1 MLDILLKIVSLLHVL
16 FVIFVVVTPF
26 INSNYFLMMHIIFL
40 PFMMLH
46 WLCNDNTCVLTVVEK
61 YLKRKLYGK
70 IDEEECLTCKLIEP
84 VYDFRKNYAQFSL
97 IIYAITIMLW
107 LISVGRMTYKY
118 KSGEITS
125 YIDLFKI

>member
-1 MLDILLKIVSLLHVL
+1 MIDILLKIVSLLHVL

-26 INSNYFLMMHIIFL
+26 INSNYFLMLHIIFL

-46 WLCNDNTCVLTVVEK
+46 WFCNDNTCVLTIIEK

-70 IDEEECLTCKLIEP
+70 IDEDECITCKLIEP
-84 VYDFRKNYAQFSL
+84 VYDFRKNYSQFTM
-97 IIYAITIMLW
+97 IIYAVTILLW
-107 LISVGRMTYKY
+107 FISIGRMTYKY